1 MYAVPLLMNAATLLV
16 SSIIIVY
23 RLLPARDAQ
32 RVWDCLIMWMLT
44 ALCML
49 LTLDV
54 WAAGQ
59 YKLSSYLVCKTNKQ
73 HNNIYNL

>member
-23 RLLPARDAQ
+23 RLLPARDPQ

-59 YKLSSYLVCKTNKQ
+59 YKLSSYLV
-73 HNNIYNL
+73 